1 MIAVEHRQYSMSE
14 ERSTTQRL
22 HDIRE
27 NMEFIMRTV
36 DSTSSDVFFSDVL
49 YPAAVSQAFVIIGEA
64 SKYIPNNLRTEYPH
78 IPWDNMINYGNFL
91 LSEYRRVT
99 PEDVWD
105 KANNLI
111 PKLYNAI
118 SQMIVNVEREQEIL

>member
-1 MIAVEHRQYSMSE
+1 MSE
-14 ERSTTQRL
+14 ERSTIQRL

-49 YPAAVSQAFVIIGEA
+49 YPAAVNRAFVIIGEA
-64 SKYIPNNLRTEYPH
+64 SKYIPNNFRTEYPH
-78 IPWDNMINYGNFL
+78 IPWDNMINYGDFL

-118 SQMIVNVEREQEIL
+118 SQMMVNVEREQEIL

>member
-1 MIAVEHRQYSMSE
+1 MSE
-14 ERSTTQRL
+14 ERSTIQRL

-64 SKYIPNNLRTEYPH
+64 SKYIPNNLRTGYPQ

-118 SQMIVNVEREQEIL
+118 SQMMVNVEREQEIL